1 VVLRSPRYRIG
12 VDSVATDNGRHWPFR
27 GTSMGDPAY
36 LRNSWMTAVQPI
48 RTKLQALVAH
58 RFLRGVVAALGLVA
72 LVAASSP
79 EPGRNLPPGRL
90 GVIVGR
96 AQDTANAF
104 QAEILIDGRVD
115 FEEYRAA
122 IDATLKCARDKGV
135 PVVGPTLSADGYL
148 EYAYGFEDDAGN
160 VAPDAVLLGDLNG
173 CWVSFSR
180 LIEEVWDAQRDE
192 LT

>member
-1 VVLRSPRYRIG
+1 
-12 VDSVATDNGRHWPFR
+12 
-27 GTSMGDPAY
+27 
-36 LRNSWMTAVQPI
+36 MTVVQPI
-48 RTKLQALVAH
+48 RTKMQALAGH
-58 RFLRGVVAALGLVA
+58 RVLRGVVAALGLVA

-96 AQDTANAF
+96 AQDAANVF

-135 PVVGPTLSADGYL
+135 PVIGPVLSADGYL
-148 EYAYGFEDDAGN
+148 EYAYGFEDDDTN
-160 VAPDAVLLGDLNG
+160 VAPDAILLGELNA

-180 LIEEVWDAQRDE
+180 LIEEVWDAQRDQ
-192 LT
+192 LI